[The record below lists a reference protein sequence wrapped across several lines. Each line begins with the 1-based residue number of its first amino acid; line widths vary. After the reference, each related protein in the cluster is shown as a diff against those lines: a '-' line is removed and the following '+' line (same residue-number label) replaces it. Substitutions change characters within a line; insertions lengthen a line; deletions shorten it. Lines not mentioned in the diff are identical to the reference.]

1 MYEFLID
8 GEPLAQK
15 RPKFRRNGNFVMTYD
30 PSRKDKNNLIKQINK
45 PKNLI
50 SNSISVH
57 CFFTFHVQ
65 KVILTVRES

>member
-30 PSRKDKNNLIKQINK
+30 PSRKDKNSLIKQINK
-45 PKNLI
+45 PKNLRG
-50 SNSISVH
+50 SPVCTTTMQWPH
-57 CFFTFHVQ
+57 P
-65 KVILTVRES
+65 